1 MGPPTLTFRI
11 ASEEWEFEQIH
22 RLNYATFVEEIPQH
36 PPNPQRRLVDRF
48 HADNTYVIAV
58 HGDRLVGMAAVRDK
72 RPFSLDAKLANLDAY
87 LPPHRSPCELRLLA
101 VRREYR
107 HPGVFRG
114 LMLTIA
120 ELWDR
125 QRYDLAVMSG
135 TTRQLKLYEQLG
147 FAPFGPLV
155 GTADARF
162 QPMYLTRQAYEG
174 LRARSQAW
182 RDAGARPAPAGAP
195 VNLLPGPVA
204 ISAVVREALAR
215 RPVSHRS
222 RDFMDLFA
230 DTQCHLC
237 RLVGARA
244 AAIFTGSG
252 TLANDVI
259 AGQLSLLHRPGL
271 ILANG
276 EFGNRLIDHA
286 ARFGLSFRVLRA
298 DWGQPFAP
306 GDLSHLVA
314 DPAEIGWV
322 WAVHCET
329 SSGVLNDLAG
339 LTGLCAAAGV
349 HLCVDCNSSI
359 GTVPVDLRDV
369 YLASGV
375 SGKGLG
381 AFAGLAVVFYNHDL
395 PSAMPTL
402 PRYLDLGM
410 YAAHG
415 GVPFTMSSNLLD
427 ALHTALVHRRS
438 SRYEE
443 IRARSCSLRAD
454 LSRAGLR
461 LVVPEE
467 HASPAVITIGLPE
480 TVSSVRVG
488 DELHA
493 AGYLIG
499 YRSAYLAERNWIQIC
514 LMGEAD
520 QAPLQPLVEA
530 LARGCRTCWPRT
542 ATRSPYSYAHA
553 ADRRDGG

>member
-1 MGPPTLTFRI
+1 
-11 ASEEWEFEQIH
+11 
-22 RLNYATFVEEIPQH
+22 
-36 PPNPQRRLVDRF
+36 
-48 HADNTYVIAV
+48 
-58 HGDRLVGMAAVRDK
+58 
-72 RPFSLDAKLANLDAY
+72 
-87 LPPHRSPCELRLLA
+87 
-101 VRREYR
+101 
-107 HPGVFRG
+107 
-114 LMLTIA
+114 
-120 ELWDR
+120 
-125 QRYDLAVMSG
+125 
-135 TTRQLKLYEQLG
+135 
-147 FAPFGPLV
+147 
-155 GTADARF
+155 
-162 QPMYLTRQAYEG
+162 
-174 LRARSQAW
+174 
-182 RDAGARPAPAGAP
+182 
-195 VNLLPGPVA
+195 
-204 ISAVVREALAR
+204 
-215 RPVSHRS
+215 VSHRS

-314 DPAEIGWV
+314 DPGEIGWV

-339 LTGLCAAAGV
+339 LPGLCAAAGV
-349 HLCVDCNSSI
+349 HPRVDRHSSI
-359 GTVPVDLRDV
+359 GTVPVDLR
-369 YLASGV
+369 
-375 SGKGLG
+375 
-381 AFAGLAVVFYNHDL
+381 
-395 PSAMPTL
+395 
-402 PRYLDLGM
+402 
-410 YAAHG
+410 
-415 GVPFTMSSNLLD
+415 
-427 ALHTALVHRRS
+427 
-438 SRYEE
+438 
-443 IRARSCSLRAD
+443 
-454 LSRAGLR
+454 RAGLR

-467 HASPAVITIGLPE
+467 HASPAVIAIGLPE

-488 DELHA
+488 DELRA

-520 QAPLQPLVEA
+520 QAPLEPLVEA